1 MSTSFGRARTSS
13 SGTPSPA
20 KRLGSA
26 VDTTDLRFIL
36 FRCRQQSENRVVDV
50 RMQVS
55 NTPFSWINEFLGG
68 GEGISPKFLGG
79 SEGISPRAHPEMII
93 DLRSMWEGYV
103 LEIWKK
109 QSIANMH
116 GNRDVLK
123 ISGDT

>member
-1 MSTSFGRARTSS
+1 MCVCRLA
-13 SGTPSPA
+13 TP
-20 KRLGSA
+20 R
-26 VDTTDLRFIL
+26 
-36 FRCRQQSENRVVDV
+36 
-50 RMQVS
+50 
-55 NTPFSWINEFLGG
+55 FSWINEFLGG